1 MFFAKP
7 LKSAT
12 KATKD
17 RSPEDSST
25 LQSMSPK
32 PPSRTGL
39 KELAVDVSKMPAMLE
54 AMSLTQSDPS
64 IAQTSPLPEYVSTPQ
79 SIKSTTRTSP
89 ISTKDDA
96 ASIPLQKDTE
106 ASVSPSVPPKDSTTL
121 TPVLPE
127 EKLSMFEFKKP
138 EPSKSPT
145 EPRISLPVITK
156 PPDSFQKPIKR
167 SRSLTWP
174 DATSSKEHGT
184 LPLQAPKEMSPLQSL
199 ASSKK
204 PKRKRSI
211 RPMEITGANPEQVS
225 IYLY

>member
-1 MFFAKP
+1 MEKVFFAKP

-32 PPSRTGL
+32 PTSRTGL

-64 IAQTSPLPEYVSTPQ
+64 IVQTPPLPEYVSTPQ

-89 ISTKDDA
+89 ISTKDGA

-121 TPVLPE
+121 TPVLAE
-127 EKLSMFEFKKP
+127 EELSMFEFKKP

-156 PPDSFQKPIKR
+156 PPDSFQKPI
-167 SRSLTWP
+167 
-174 DATSSKEHGT
+174 
-184 LPLQAPKEMSPLQSL
+184 
-199 ASSKK
+199 
-204 PKRKRSI
+204 
-211 RPMEITGANPEQVS
+211 
-225 IYLY
+225 